1 VGVTYC
7 VECGEAFPQGTAFCP
22 RCGKQS
28 NTAAPAAS
36 LSAPVMQA
44 PPAPTATPY
53 VPPPTSAYPAYT
65 RPPTNGMATA
75 GFVLSLVSIF
85 LSVLIVP
92 VILGVIFSA
101 IGISRANE
109 FERTTGQ
116 PIGRGLAV
124 AGLVISLIMVFFS
137 FLWLVFWI

>member
-1 VGVTYC
+1 
-7 VECGEAFPQGTAFCP
+7 
-22 RCGKQS
+22 
-28 NTAAPAAS
+28 
-36 LSAPVMQA
+36 
-44 PPAPTATPY
+44 
-53 VPPPTSAYPAYT
+53 
-65 RPPTNGMATA
+65 MATA